1 MATKKQ
7 QQGICPKCGAE
18 IENYGESGPVDDLY
32 YHEYACKCGFEG
44 TEWHTLQ
51 FLEHTEI

>member
-18 IENYGESGPVDDLY
+18 IENYGESGPQDEMY
-32 YHEYACKCGFEG
+32 YYEYVCECGLEG
-44 TEWHTLQ
+44 TEWYSLQ